1 MEIGRLQKS
10 FILSSPASLMPS
22 NVQVVLTLLHFS
34 ALKWNFPIVWL
45 SLWVPQVGDR
55 QKRECHSICN
65 WVYEDIIRRTF
76 QGSSEKRSHQFHLF
90 PAPKIESLMLWM
102 LKDIPP
108 QQLYHLG
115 HRGTF
120 FSLKIYGKFLKS
132 RVRIRTHFFSLT
144 LFSLV

>member
-22 NVQVVLTLLHFS
+22 NVQVVLTLLHLS

-76 QGSSEKRSHQFHLF
+76 QGSSEKCSLQFHLF
-90 PAPKIESLMLWM
+90 SPPNNRILDVVDAQGHPSTTVISFGSQRNSFLPKNLW
-102 LKDIPP
+102 KVFKKQASI
-108 QQLYHLG
+108 
-115 HRGTF
+115 
-120 FSLKIYGKFLKS
+120 IYKQRKK
-132 RVRIRTHFFSLT
+132 
-144 LFSLV
+144 